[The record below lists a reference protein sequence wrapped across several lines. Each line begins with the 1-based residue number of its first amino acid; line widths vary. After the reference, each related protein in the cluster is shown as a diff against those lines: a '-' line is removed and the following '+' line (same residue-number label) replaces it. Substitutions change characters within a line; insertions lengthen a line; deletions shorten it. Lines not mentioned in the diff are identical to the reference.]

1 MIDIHSHILPGLD
14 DGAGNLSDALE
25 MAQLAASS
33 GIKGIIATPHCNIP
47 GGFHNYWSLSLEDDL
62 RNLQNEINDRNIPL
76 TLYPGQEVFLA
87 PGFMDMLHQG
97 KLITLCNSRYMLVE
111 FDMYESAT
119 VAYRKL
125 QQILAEGL
133 VPIVAHPERYRFVH
147 EQKEAIY
154 RMKDLGALLQINR
167 GSLKGAFGIRTKSIA
182 NEIISSYQADF
193 IASDAHS
200 QYRRTPY
207 LADVHE
213 VICERISADYGDV
226 LVKINP
232 KKIITDERIYSF

>member
-182 NEIISSYQADF
+182 KEIISSYQADF